1 MMGAEAQTA
10 HLDIREAERVLEELI
25 KQAGKTSSAPVPKP
39 DLLKHSAPAVS
50 IPARGEEQ
58 SMRG

>member
-25 KQAGKTSSAPVPKP
+25 KQAGKTSSAPIPKP
-39 DLLKHSAPAVS
+39 DLLKHSAPVVS
-50 IPARGEEQ
+50 IPARGEE
-58 SMRG
+58 